1 MAQSTIVRGLRP
13 FVLYS
18 RLGTDRSM
26 SAALLNCLA
35 SISAVV
41 KAVIDKTGVSIRLS
55 SRLRAVTMISSSVPA
70 AAASPC
76 ALTASPGQTNAAIA
90 KN

>member
-41 KAVIDKTGVSIRLS
+41 KAVIDTGVSIRLS

-76 ALTASPGQTNAAIA
+76 ALTASPGQPNAAKA